1 MREDFSLFQAA
12 GTHIVVIAR
21 HSPDQMREYWEKHHL
36 PYIGVPDLNGS
47 LGNLYGQKWHLLKLG
62 LMPAQFI
69 ISTSMQIVYAH
80 YSSSMAD
87 IPKNKT
93 ILDELQSLN
102 L

>member
-1 MREDFSLFQAA
+1 MRDDFSLFQSA
-12 GTHIVVIAR
+12 GMHIVVIAR
-21 HSPDQMREYWEKHHL
+21 HSPDQMREYWKKHHL
-36 PYIGVPDLNGS
+36 PYTGVPDLKGS
-47 LGNLYGQKWHLLKLG
+47 LGNLYGQKWHLLKFG